1 MKIKIDKRKKT
12 YKTLSI
18 WFNKY
23 TLAALMWGLIIGSLF
38 GCYLASRPKQ
48 ALSSPLGQKIEF
60 KVEKVI
66 AQDTRCDYDPITYIR
81 CSGEKLGKSN
91 QEIMT
96 MIRIARAESNFRPRA
111 KNPNSTAS
119 GIFQIIYGT
128 WNSNNCQGN
137 AFNFV
142 DNINCAW
149 EIQSHRGFQPWV
161 SSSKVWNK

>member
-1 MKIKIDKRKKT
+1 MKIDKRTKF
-12 YKTLSI
+12 YKTFSGYKTNDYVGSI
-18 WFNKY
+18 TFGLLAGLLAGIILFNSLNNAPK
-23 TLAALMWGLIIGSLF
+23 TSPQPVEQSKPIIQQVE
-38 GCYLASRPKQ
+38 AQ
-48 ALSSPLGQKIEF
+48 EPLCNTP
-60 KVEKVI
+60 I
-66 AQDTRCDYDPITYIR
+66 AYIR
-81 CSGEKLGKSN
+81 CSGERLGKTN
-91 QEIMT
+91 EQIMT

-128 WNSNNCQGN
+128 WNSNNCQGS

-142 DNINCAW
+142 NNIDCAW